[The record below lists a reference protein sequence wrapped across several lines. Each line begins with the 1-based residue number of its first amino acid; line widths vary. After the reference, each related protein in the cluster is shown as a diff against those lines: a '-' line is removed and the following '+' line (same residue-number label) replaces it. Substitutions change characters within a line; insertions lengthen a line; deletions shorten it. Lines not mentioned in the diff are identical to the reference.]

1 MDASD
6 FYPDYFFDDKH
17 ATPSER
23 LQGGQQTLKPCIWLI
38 TLATSHDVVAWK

>member
-17 ATPSER
+17 ATSSVR
-23 LQGGQQTLKPCIWLI
+23 LQGGQQNLKPCIWLI
-38 TLATSHDVVAWK
+38 TPAASHDVVACK